1 MLIKVLSG
9 LGILLVI
16 LLIVFLVMF
25 YRLARQSDEIVNA
38 GLVNELLQACPDR
51 PSCVSSLATSDE
63 HSIAA
68 FSIPQDM
75 DEPLN
80 VMAEIIADIPR
91 TEILQ
96 QSANYLHA
104 TFKSAVFGFVDDLE
118 ILRDGEL
125 LQVRSVSR
133 VGFSDMG
140 VNRLRV
146 DELQQSWQETIML
159 RN

>member
-1 MLIKVLSG
+1 MIVK
-9 LGILLVI
+9 ILYGVGALLAL
-16 LLIVFLVMF
+16 LLIAFLIMF
-25 YRLARQSDEIVNA
+25 YRLAKQSDEIVNA

-51 PSCVSSLATSDE
+51 PSCVSSQATSEE

-68 FSIPQDM
+68 FTIPQEM
-75 DEPLN
+75 AEPLN
-80 VMAEIIADIPR
+80 VMAEIIRDLPR

-96 QSANYLHA
+96 QNTNYLHA

-118 ILRDGEL
+118 FLRDGEF

-146 DELQQSWQETIML
+146 DALHLTWQETAL
-159 RN
+159 QD